1 MLHALKDFE
10 CTKSR
15 ANRPNVPNAKLLSKK
30 YQLLPL
36 CYEIHCKEKLLS
48 PLRAAPEKLSILF
61 NKLPK
66 QRGWFATA

>member
-1 MLHALKDFE
+1 MGLTNEHVELKIL
-10 CTKSR
+10 
-15 ANRPNVPNAKLLSKK
+15 AKIKIYILTSAELLSLFAIRYPVKK
-30 YQLLPL
+30 S
-36 CYEIHCKEKLLS
+36 CYP